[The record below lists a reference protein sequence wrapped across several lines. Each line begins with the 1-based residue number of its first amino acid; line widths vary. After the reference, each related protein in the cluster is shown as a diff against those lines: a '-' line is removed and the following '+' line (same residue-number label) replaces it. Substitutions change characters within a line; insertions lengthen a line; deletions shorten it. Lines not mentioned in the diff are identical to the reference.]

1 MSDDTDIDADVA
13 RQIDEL
19 AILPGRPLII
29 SDADEVIADFMTGF
43 EAYLAHRGLYFT
55 WREYKLNGH
64 ILRRSDDTAIENAAV
79 GALVG
84 DFFTDCV
91 DQLAPVEGA
100 AAAIGALS
108 RRAQVVVLSNVPLAE
123 RARRQD
129 WLKRHGMD
137 VPLVANIGVKG
148 PAVRELA
155 ARAAAPT
162 YFIDDSPRHHETVA
176 RDAAQVTRLH
186 FVANRRLA
194 ALIGP
199 APASHHRADDWPAAR
214 ALIEADLDARGY

>member
-1 MSDDTDIDADVA
+1 MSDDSDIDANVA
-13 RQIDEL
+13 RQIEAL
-19 AILPGRPLII
+19 EIERGRPLVI

-43 EAYLAHRGLYFT
+43 EAYLESRGLYFT
-55 WREYKLNGH
+55 WLEYKLNGH
-64 ILRRSDDTAIENAAV
+64 ILRRSDDSAIENTAV

-84 DFFTDCV
+84 EFFTDRV
-91 DQLAPVEGA
+91 DQLTPVEGVA
-100 AAAIGALS
+100 AALDALS
-108 RRAQVVVLSNVPLAE
+108 RRAQVVVLSNVPFAE

-137 VPLVANIGVKG
+137 VPLVANIGIKG
-148 PAVRELA
+148 PAVRDLA

-176 RDAAQVTRLH
+176 RDAAHVWRLH
-186 FVANRRLA
+186 FIANRRLA

-199 APASHHRADDWPAAR
+199 APASHHRADDWPTAR
-214 ALIEADLDARGY
+214 ALIEADLTARGY